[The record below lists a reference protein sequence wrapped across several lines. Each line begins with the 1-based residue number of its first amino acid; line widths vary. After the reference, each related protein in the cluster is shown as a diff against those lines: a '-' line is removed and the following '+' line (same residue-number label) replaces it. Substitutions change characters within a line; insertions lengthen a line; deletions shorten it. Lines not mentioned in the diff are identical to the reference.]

1 MSSNK
6 EIERAEQLQNS
17 GKTQEAAQVLR
28 NVLAGN
34 NEDFAANY
42 ALGML
47 YHQVGRNDLSI
58 PLLKT
63 AVRLGPEMFNAN
75 LNLGITERLQGMF
88 DDSMM
93 HLERA
98 AALKPDSAKAHASL
112 GALHLDRDDID
123 QAISAFDRALTI
135 EPDSWKT
142 NIQMGLVHGI
152 RGAPDKAAKY
162 YRDAVSHSP
171 HCGDAHY
178 ELAFNQR
185 IEEYTDDVER
195 MEQAFHSP
203 DISDENRML
212 VGYAL
217 GKAFDDLA
225 QYDKAFE
232 FIRVANGLQR
242 ESMKFSID
250 DQKQL
255 FDRHRRSLDSEFV
268 EHCKQHAVTDDTPL
282 FIVGMPR
289 SGTSLVEQ
297 ILASHPCVFGAGE
310 VEYSRLFAE
319 EVRKLTGKPFPED
332 IGTIAAEKLSDLA
345 HSYVAKLKAHA
356 GAANYVTD
364 KLPHNFLRVG
374 LFAALMPNAKIVI
387 CSRDPLDNCMSI
399 YQHRFSPDH
408 GYACALNELGEYYK
422 LYEDLMSFWNELLP
436 GRIHRVNYEV
446 LVENTEAE
454 IRKLLQYCGL
464 PFHNDCL
471 NFHKTKR
478 LINTPSAPQVRE
490 PIYRDAMR
498 RAKNYE
504 RHLQPLVDAL
514 G

>member
-1 MSSNK
+1 MSISK
-6 EIERAEQLQNS
+6 EIARANQLQDS
-17 GKTQEAAQVLR
+17 GQTQEAAQLLR
-28 NVLAGN
+28 DILARN
-34 NEDFAANY
+34 DEDFSANY

-47 YHQVGRNDLSI
+47 YHKASRNDLSI
-58 PLLKT
+58 PLLRR
-63 AVRLGPEMFNAN
+63 AVRLGPEIFDAN

-88 DDSMM
+88 DESMT

-112 GALHLDRDDID
+112 GALYLDRDDID
-123 QAISAFDRALTI
+123 KAISAFDRALTI
-135 EPDSWKT
+135 EPNSWKT

-217 GKAFDDLA
+217 GKAFDDLE

-232 FIRVANGLQR
+232 FIRVANDLQR

-250 DQKQL
+250 DQKQI
-255 FDRHRRSLDSEFV
+255 FDRHKQSLDSGFV
-268 EHCKQHAVTDDTPL
+268 EHCKHHAVTDDTPIL
-282 FIVGMPR
+282 IVGMPR

-297 ILASHPCVFGAGE
+297 ILASHPSVFGAGE

-319 EVRKLTGKPFPED
+319 KVRKLTGKPFPQD
-332 IGTIAAEKLSDLA
+332 IATIAAEKLSDLA
-345 HSYVAKLKAHA
+345 LAYVNKLKTHA
-356 GAANYVTD
+356 GSADFVTD

-374 LFAALMPNAKIVI
+374 LFAALMPNAKIVV

-408 GYACALNELGEYYK
+408 GYACELNELGEYYK
-422 LYEDLMSFWNELLP
+422 LYKGLMSFWNEILP
-436 GRIHRVNYEV
+436 GRIHRASYEN

-454 IRKLLQYCGL
+454 IRRLLEYCGL
-464 PFHNDCL
+464 PFHEDCL
-471 NFHKTKR
+471 EFHKTQR

-490 PIYRDAMR
+490 PIYRDATR
-498 RAKNYE
+498 RAKNYD

-514 G
+514 A